1 MEANMNSHEPV
12 SDITTSTEASAGFQ
26 HFVGGFVLPIPC
38 ILCENNIVYVQD
50 EYDLIDFFDKGRI
63 NVRTV
68 RFWHAYLKGY
78 HVTLILLDLKSGELL
93 KRSHRLNDNV
103 LPCDWV
109 LVKDDIFDSKS
120 EPEKQ

>member
-1 MEANMNSHEPV
+1 MNSHEPV
-12 SDITTSTEASAGFQ
+12 SDINTSAELTAGFK

-50 EYDLIDFFDKGRI
+50 EYDLIDFLDNYGI
-63 NVRTV
+63 NLRKV
-68 RFWHAYLKGY
+68 RFWHAYLKGNM
-78 HVTLILLDLKSGELL
+78 VTIVVLDLKSGELL

-109 LVKDDIFDSKS
+109 LVKDDIFD
-120 EPEKQ
+120 